1 MLAIAEISGAD
12 SIAAVL
18 QYAADHP
25 ECTEV
30 LPTYVATGTEFG
42 DFGAIEHNVKWL
54 REELLRRNGP
64 TLLDLERSA
73 DESLWRAINGRFAAV
88 LTERYGQWLPCVG
101 CHLYL
106 HLMRV
111 PIAERVGSRI
121 VITGEREHH
130 DARTKANQEARVLDA
145 YRQVLAHAGVTL
157 EMSVRQVTTRN
168 ALFELLGE
176 RWAGGSPQLE
186 CVLSGNER
194 GLSGAEVSS
203 APEALIDDYVVPLG
217 FAVVEMMRA
226 GLSDWEHAAAMVL
239 GRD

>member
-12 SIAAVL
+12 SIAAAL

-25 ECTEV
+25 ACTEM
-30 LPTYVATGTEFG
+30 LPTYVSTGTEFG

-54 REELLRRNGP
+54 REELRRRHDV

-73 DESLWRAINGRFAAV
+73 DPALWRAINGRFASV

-106 HLMRV
+106 HLMRIPV
-111 PIAERVGSRI
+111 AERTGSSI

-130 DARTKANQEARVLDA
+130 DARTKANQEAAVLDA
-145 YRQVLAHAGVTL
+145 YREVLAHAGVTL
-157 EMSVRQVTTRN
+157 EMSVRHVATRD
-168 ALFELLGE
+168 ALVEILGE
-176 RWAGGSPQLE
+176 RWVGGSPQLE

-194 GLSGAEVSS
+194 GVSGTSVAR
-203 APEALIDDYVVPLG
+203 APSELIDDYLVPLG
-217 FAVVEMMRA
+217 VAIVEMMRA
-226 GLSDWEHAAAMVL
+226 GLSDWERAAAMVL